1 MDAVDKL
8 LQERVSTLDKQK
20 RSRIYQ
26 QAAQVMSQDL
36 PQVFLYQYG
45 LPIAYSNQVHWNPEW
60 APVVFAVRLLLR
72 YPKLVGYPSVIQQIL
87 CTRDGVKP
95 IPPAVYFSWPRMWW
109 DRVVGK

>member
-1 MDAVDKL
+1 MAAVDKL

-60 APVVFAVRLLLR
+60 ASEPSLP
-72 YPKLVGYPSVIQQIL
+72 YGYFYGIQNWWV
-87 CTRDGVKP
+87 TRQ
-95 IPPAVYFSWPRMWW
+95 
-109 DRVVGK
+109 